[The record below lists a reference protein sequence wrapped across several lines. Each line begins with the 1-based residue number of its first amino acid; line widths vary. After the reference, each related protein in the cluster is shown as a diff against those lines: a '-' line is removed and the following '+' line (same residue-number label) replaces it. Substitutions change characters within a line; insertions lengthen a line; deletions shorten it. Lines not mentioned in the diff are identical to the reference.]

1 LTFQVSAIG
10 NLWSVAGLLYRVETA
25 PIPLRV
31 ENAEVRPSAE
41 GSDDI
46 QIHLSIS
53 TLCRPDGKP
62 LAPRLASSVEVGQ

>member
-1 LTFQVSAIG
+1 
-10 NLWSVAGLLYRVETA
+10 VES
-25 PIPLRV
+25 
-31 ENAEVRPSAE
+31 AEVRPGAQ

-53 TLCRPDGKP
+53 TLCRPDAKP